1 MPPLLPLSQ
10 VADVQSGLPTQPDGG
25 EPIPI
30 LTVKALGES
39 GRLEGQ
45 PDLLVP
51 SLSTRANY
59 LLAPDDLLVA
69 ARSTSLRSAIAGMEH
84 EGTPFNA
91 TLLRIRCQPD
101 RLNPEFFFAW
111 LSHPQG
117 KEAVYSMSRSST
129 HQMSLTASA
138 LQELMVPIP
147 PIAEQ
152 RRLAE
157 LLSAARQAY
166 DSAVAAATT
175 RLTLAREIA
184 FRSLS
189 SP

>member
-1 MPPLLPLSQ
+1 MPSLLPLSQ
-10 VADVQSGLPTQPDGG
+10 VADMQSGLPTQPDGG

-51 SLSTRANY
+51 SLSIRPCY
-59 LLAPDDLLVA
+59 LLAPTDILVA
-69 ARSTSLRSAIAGMEH
+69 ARSTSLRSAMAEPDHDGL
-84 EGTPFNA
+84 PFNA

-101 RLNPEFFFAW
+101 RLDPEYLFAW
-111 LSHPQG
+111 LSHPLG
-117 KEAVYSMSRSST
+117 KEAVTSMSRSST

-138 LQELMVPIP
+138 LQELLVPVP
-147 PIAEQ
+147 AIAEQ

-157 LLSAARQAY
+157 FLSAARKAH
-166 DSAVAAATT
+166 DSALSAASA
-175 RLTLAREIA
+175 RLALAREIA

-189 SP
+189 

>member
-10 VADVQSGLPTQPDGG
+10 VADIQAGLPTLPDGG
-25 EPIPI
+25 APIPI

-39 GRLEGQ
+39 GRLEGP

-51 SLSTRANY
+51 SLSTRPCY
-59 LLAPDDLLVA
+59 LLAPADILVA
-69 ARSTSLRSAIAGMEH
+69 ARSTALRSAITENEH
-84 EGTPFNA
+84 EGIPFNA

-101 RLNPEFFFAW
+101 RLDPEYLLAW
-111 LSHPQG
+111 LSHPLG
-117 KEAVYSMSRSST
+117 KEAVSAMSRSST

-138 LQELMVPIP
+138 LEHLLVPVP

-157 LLSAARQAY
+157 FLSDARQAHDSALSAA
-166 DSAVAAATT
+166 SA
-175 RLTLAREIA
+175 RLALAREIA

-189 SP
+189 